1 MGRGQESGRM
11 RIIGI
16 DPGLRRAGWGVIDVD
31 GPRLRHVANGVC
43 VSGEGDLAD
52 RLRRLHAAIAE
63 AVAAHAPD
71 AAAVERTYVNTDPA
85 GALKLG
91 QARGVALLALAQ
103 AGLSVDEFAPNEV
116 KKAVVGT
123 GRADKAQ
130 VALMVGRLLPGAR
143 AEAHDAWDALA
154 VAICAAHRRPA
165 DGPLARALAAAS

>member
-1 MGRGQESGRM
+1 M

-16 DPGLRRAGWGVIDVD
+16 DPGLRRAGWGVIEAD

-43 VSGEGDLAD
+43 ESGEGAMAD
-52 RLRRLHAAIAE
+52 RLHRLHDALTAAIG
-63 AVAAHAPD
+63 AHAPD
-71 AAAVERTYVNTDPA
+71 AGAIERTYVNVDPA

-103 AGLSVDEFAPNEV
+103 AGLDVVEFAPNEV

-130 VALMVGRLLPGAR
+130 VALMVARLLPGAR
-143 AEAHDAWDALA
+143 AAVHDAWDALA
-154 VAICAAHRRPA
+154 VAI
-165 DGPLARALAAAS
+165 ARAHHRPVALSRALEGLR